1 VTTAV
6 SSVAAL
12 KDEYALAVIGA
23 GPAGL
28 AAATRAAELG
38 IDTVL
43 FDEQP
48 GPGGQI
54 YRSIAETPV
63 RRRET
68 LGADYWHGESLL
80 APFRASGAAYVPNAT
95 VWSVSRNLEIGV
107 SIDRQARLLKARHV
121 ILATGALERPFP
133 IPGWTLPGVMTAGA
147 AQILLK
153 SSGLTPSGSVVLA
166 GTGPLLWL
174 LAWQY
179 LRAGDA
185 LPLILDTTPAENRGA
200 ALPHAF
206 GFLASPYFAK
216 GLRLLAEVRRKA
228 KVVSGVT
235 ELRAEGDGKLREV
248 VWRTAGGPEQRLA
261 ADLLLLHQ
269 GVVPSVNLA
278 NSIGCAHRWDET
290 QLCWRPQVDDWGAS
304 TVDRVSIAGDGAG
317 ISGALAAEHRGRLAA
332 LDAALQLSALDRAKR
347 DAEAAPVRAA
357 LAKAERGRAFLDT
370 LYRPRREH
378 RIPTGGTMVCRCEEV
393 TAKQIL
399 DTVALGCT
407 GPNQLKS
414 FLRCGMGPCQG
425 RLCGLTVTELIAEA
439 RGVAPEAVGYYRLR
453 PPVKPITL
461 AELAALPQD
470 EAALRSVARG

>member
-1 VTTAV
+1 VNRTT
-6 SSVAAL
+6 SVADL

-28 AAATRAAELG
+28 AAATRAAALG

-48 GPGGQI
+48 APGGQI
-54 YRSIAETPV
+54 YRAIGETPLKK
-63 RRRET
+63 RET
-68 LGADYWHGESLL
+68 LGEDYWHGESLL

-95 VWSVSRNLEIGV
+95 VWSVSRGLEIGV
-107 SIDRQARLLKARHV
+107 SIDRQARILRARHV

-133 IPGWTLPGVMTAGA
+133 VPGWTLPGVMTAGA
-147 AQILLK
+147 AQIMLK
-153 SSGLTPSGSVVLA
+153 SAGLTPSGSVVLA

-179 LRAGDA
+179 LRAGA
-185 LPLILDTTPAENRGA
+185 AVPLILDTTPAENRGA
-200 ALPHAF
+200 ALPHAI

-235 ELRAEGDGKLREV
+235 ELRAEGEGKLREV
-248 VWRTAGGPEQRLA
+248 AWRAGDGAEQRQA

-269 GVVPSVNLA
+269 GVVPNVNLA
-278 NSIGCAHRWDET
+278 SSIGCAHRWDDV
-290 QLCWRPQVDDWGAS
+290 QLCWRPQVEEWGAS
-304 TVDRVSIAGDGAG
+304 TVDHVAIAGDGAG

-332 LDAALQLSALDRAKR
+332 LDAALQLGAIDRTRR

-357 LAKAERGRAFLDT
+357 LTKAERGRLFLDT

-378 RIPTGGTMVCRCEEV
+378 RVPAGSTIVCRCEEV
-393 TAKQIL
+393 TAKQVV
-399 DTVALGCT
+399 DAVALGCT

-425 RLCGLTVTELIAEA
+425 RLCGLTVTELIAQS
-439 RGVAPEAVGYYRLR
+439 RGVAPEEVGYYRLR

-470 EAALRSVARG
+470 DAALRSVARG